1 MVRRV
6 AIGLVLVGM
15 LALAGLSAGGGETV
29 LFDAPRGAWLASMRP
44 DAVIQVLEERDGWRH
59 VRVEGW
65 ILVGAA
71 PAPGAAAPPA
81 APDSAAAGSAAP
93 GPAAP
98 DAATTPPAAKGG
110 GASIAGLLVAMP
122 GMASSTPGGSL
133 VVHLIADTGALDAE
147 LKKAGEP
154 CHVSLQQSDAAIAEL
169 EDQVKKALNSSNNFT
184 EATHRYDR
192 AKSDLAAA
200 KKERASRLEACR
212 ADVDARLAAHATARV
227 LSDPTGRFDFRDVL
241 AGHYRVVATE
251 HPGSTVRVWSM
262 ECTIAAGA
270 SEVLDPRTAPPGP
283 DPYAGLR

>member
-6 AIGLVLVGM
+6 AIGLVLAGM
-15 LALAGLSAGGGETV
+15 LALASLSAGGGEMV

-44 DAVIQVLEERDGWRH
+44 DAAIQVLEERDGWRH

-81 APDSAAAGSAAP
+81 AAPDLAAAGSAAP
-93 GPAAP
+93 
-98 DAATTPPAAKGG
+98 DAATTSPAAKGG

-122 GMASSTPGGSL
+122 GMPSSSPGGNL
-133 VVHLIADTGALDAE
+133 VVHLIGDTGALDAE

-154 CHVSLQQSDAAIAEL
+154 CRVSLQQSDAAIAEL
-169 EDQVKKALNSSNNFT
+169 EDQVKKSLNSSSNFT

-192 AKSDLAAA
+192 AKSELAAA
-200 KKERASRLEACR
+200 KKERAARLEACR
-212 ADVDARLAAHATARV
+212 ADVDARLAAHAAARV
-227 LSDPTGRFDFRDVL
+227 LSDPAGRFDFRDVL

-251 HPGSTVRVWSM
+251 HPGSTIRVWSM

>member
-1 MVRRV
+1 MGRRV
-6 AIGLVLVGM
+6 AIALVISIV
-15 LALAGLSAGGGETV
+15 LALASLSTGGGGEMV

-44 DAVIQVLEERDGWRH
+44 DAAVQVMEERDGWRH

-65 ILVGAA
+65 ILIGAA
-71 PAPGAAAPPA
+71 PVPDAAPAPDAAPSRSAAPGAAAP
-81 APDSAAAGSAAP
+81 
-93 GPAAP
+93 
-98 DAATTPPAAKGG
+98 DAATPPSAAKGG

-122 GMASSTPGGSL
+122 GMPSSSPGGNL
-133 VVHLIADTGALDAE
+133 VVHLIGDPGTLDSE
-147 LKKAGEP
+147 LKKAEEP
-154 CHVSLQQSDAAIAEL
+154 CHASLQESDAAIAEL
-169 EDQVKKALNSSNNFT
+169 EDQVKKALNSSGNFT

-200 KKERASRLEACR
+200 KKERAARLETCR
-212 ADVDARLAAHATARV
+212 AGVDARLAAHAAARV
-227 LSDPTGRFDFRDVL
+227 LSDAIGRFDFRDVP

-251 HPGSTVRVWSM
+251 HSASAVRVWSM

>member
-6 AIGLVLVGM
+6 AIGLVLSGM
-15 LALAGLSAGGGETV
+15 LALARLSAGGGEMV

-44 DAVIQVLEERDGWRH
+44 DAAIQVLEERDGWRH
-59 VRVEGW
+59 VRVDGW

-71 PAPGAAAPPA
+71 PVPGAAAPTA

-93 GPAAP
+93 
-98 DAATTPPAAKGG
+98 DAATPAPAAKGG

-122 GMASSTPGGSL
+122 GMPSSTPGGNL
-133 VVHLIADTGALDAE
+133 VVYLIGDTGALDAE
-147 LKKAGEP
+147 LKNAGEP
-154 CHVSLQQSDAAIAEL
+154 CRVSLQQSDATIAEL
-169 EDQVKKALNSSNNFT
+169 EDQVKKALNSSSNFT

-200 KKERASRLEACR
+200 KKARAARLETCR
-212 ADVDARLAAHATARV
+212 ADMDTRVAAHAAARV
-227 LSDPTGRFDFRDVL
+227 LSDPTGRFDFRDVV

-270 SEVLDPRTAPPGP
+270 SEVLDPRTSPPGP